1 MSKRT
6 PETIQR
12 IRSFQEEA
20 RECAAQMT
28 ANGGYIQQELGN
40 VRMNDELRT
49 RTQELCTDFG
59 ALHFDLLSEI
69 LDINRLLEE
78 DDSND
83 EILGRVEL
91 IEKWAQDEMLK
102 MHGIVQELDAAA
114 ETDVMK
120 VGAYLLLSES
130 AVNIL
135 KPLRRMRELAAQLR
149 GELR

>member
-49 RTQELCTDFG
+49 RTQALCTDLA
-59 ALHFDLLSEI
+59 ALHFDLLREI

-83 EILGRVEL
+83 KILAKFEL
-91 IEKWAQDEMLK
+91 IKKWAQDEMLK
-102 MHGIVQELDAAA
+102 MHGIVQELGAAA

-120 VGAYLLLSES
+120 VGAYLLVSES

-135 KPLRRMRELAAQLR
+135 KPLKQMRRSVEQLKAALA
-149 GELR
+149 